1 MNIPSDLRVVFFGTP
16 EFSAYT
22 LKALK
27 EAGYGVIGVIT
38 QSSKPAGRNKELS
51 PSPVKTYA
59 ESQGIT
65 VLDPATLKD
74 DAVFEQFQN
83 LKPDL
88 CVVVVYGR
96 IIPRRFLDVPQYGFI
111 NIHPS
116 LLPKYRGPSPVR
128 SAILEGEKETGTSIM
143 IVDGQMDHGPVLSQ
157 EKYSIPDNAY
167 HEEIK
172 NDLCRISTQLLLDT
186 IPKYIAK
193 EITPKEQDHDEATF
207 TKMLAREDGRINWS
221 EPSEKIYNLIRA
233 LSDEPGTWT
242 TYKDKTLRIIKASR
256 LDQGANEKPGTIVK
270 LEKDIAI
277 ATSSGYIVLEIVQI
291 EGKKETDAKSFANG
305 YPDFIGSILK

>member
-1 MNIPSDLRVVFFGTP
+1 MNIPSDLRIVFFGTP

-27 EAGYGVIGVIT
+27 ENGYNIVGVIT
-38 QSSKPAGRNKELS
+38 QTSKPLGRKKELL
-51 PSPVKTYA
+51 PSPVKAYA
-59 ESQGIT
+59 ELQGIS
-65 VLDPATLKD
+65 VLEPSTLKD

-83 LKPDL
+83 LNPDL
-88 CVVVVYGR
+88 CIVVVYGK
-96 IIPRRFLDVPQYGFI
+96 IIPQRFLDTPQYGFI

-116 LLPKYRGPSPVR
+116 LLPKYRGPSPIR

-143 IVDGQMDHGPVLSQ
+143 IVDSQMDHGPVLAQKGYPIS
-157 EKYSIPDNAY
+157 DNAY

-172 NDLCRISTQLLLDT
+172 NDLCRISTELLLET

-193 EITPKEQDHDEATF
+193 EIMPQEQNHDKATF
-207 TKMLAREDGRINWS
+207 TKMLTREDGRIHWNDS
-221 EPSEKIYNLIRA
+221 SEKIYNLIRA

-242 TYKDKTLRIIKASR
+242 TYKGKTLRIIKAFS
-256 LDQGANEKPGTIVK
+256 LNQDAPQKPGTVVK

-277 ATSSGYIVLEIVQI
+277 ANSSGYIVVEVLQL

-305 YPDFIGSILK
+305 YPDFIGSVLE